1 MAVITSNQ
9 VLSRS
14 LAGVAPVPIT
24 PSASDTIPAALFGPT
39 GLTLRLITTGTTTTL
54 TLTDPGKTGLGNLGT
69 SGAVVAP
76 ATGVREISIP
86 TAAIDPVSQVA
97 TLGFSGALT
106 GVSYELWRA

>member
-1 MAVITSNQ
+1 MTAIITTQ

-24 PSASDTIPAALFGPT
+24 PTASDTIPAALFGPT
-39 GLTLRLITTGTTTTL
+39 GLTMRLITTGTTTTL

-69 SGAVVAP
+69 AGTVIAP
-76 ATGVREISIP
+76 ATGVREIFIP
-86 TAAIDPVSQVA
+86 TAAIDPVTQVA

-106 GVSYELWRA
+106 GVSYELWKA

>member
-9 VLSRS
+9 VLSRP

-24 PSASDTIPAALFGPT
+24 PTASDTIPAALFGPA
-39 GLTLRLITTGTTTTL
+39 GLTMRLITTGTTTTL
-54 TLTDPGKTGLGNLGT
+54 TLTDPNRTPLGNLGT
-69 SGAVVAP
+69 PGTVVAP

-86 TAAIDPVSQVA
+86 TAAIDPATQVA

-106 GVSYELWRA
+106 GVTYELYKA